1 MTLHN
6 VLEKLHISSGVNP
19 SLLETLHLSL
29 DAASPGKRCFFPS
42 TMPHTKHEKFTRR
55 ERQIMELIWR
65 AGRATA
71 GEILEQLPDA
81 PSYSAVRAV
90 LTVLVGKRHLRYE
103 REGKRYVYSA
113 TAPRAQAGRSAL
125 GRLLA
130 TFFDNSASNLV
141 AELLNSKERAL
152 DATELADIRAL
163 LDEHQRQR
171 RR

>member
-1 MTLHN
+1 
-6 VLEKLHISSGVNP
+6 
-19 SLLETLHLSL
+19 
-29 DAASPGKRCFFPS
+29 
-42 TMPHTKHEKFTRR
+42 MPHSKHEKLTRR
-55 ERQIMELIWR
+55 ERQVMELIWR

-81 PSYSAVRAV
+81 PSYSAVRAL
-90 LTVLVGKRHLRYE
+90 LTVLVCKRHLCHE

-141 AELLNSKERAL
+141 AELLNSKERSL
-152 DATELADIRAL
+152 DAAELADIRAL